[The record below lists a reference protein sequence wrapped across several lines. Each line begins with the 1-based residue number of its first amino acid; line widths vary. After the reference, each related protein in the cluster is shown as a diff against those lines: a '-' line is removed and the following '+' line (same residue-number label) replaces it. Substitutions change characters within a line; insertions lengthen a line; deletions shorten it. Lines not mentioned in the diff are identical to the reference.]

1 MNPPDP
7 HAAAL
12 LSKPGRTYL
21 RCPVTGTVVKI
32 GLGIP
37 SYRQEGEVGTPSYRL
52 VETGRAPAVEVR
64 ADGHEPMVHEALNIV
79 AVEDLEI
86 IE

>member
-1 MNPPDP
+1 MKVGDRVAWTGGFNF
-7 HAAAL
+7 
-12 LSKPGRTYL
+12 GRDI
-21 RCPVTGTVVKI
+21 RRVTGTVVKL